1 MGAPVIHLELSLKS
15 SLTDIDFASC
25 TQESSSFDGLGVLV
39 RTSGADFGLFDV
51 SERAKLALFRV
62 RIQVEALSERFQRTL
77 MGSGTAFSSES
88 GV

>member
-1 MGAPVIHLELSLKS
+1 MVAPFIHLELSLKS
-15 SLTDIDFASC
+15 FLTDIDFASW
-25 TQESSSFDGLGVLV
+25 TQESSDFDGLGVLV
-39 RTSGADFGLFDV
+39 RTSGANNGLFDV
-51 SERAKLALFRV
+51 SERANLALFRV